1 MSSTSAAPRGRIAPS
16 PTGALHLGNLRTFAL
31 AWLSLRSRGG
41 TVVLRIEDLDG
52 PRVKPRAAAQL
63 ISDLR
68 WLGFDWEEGPD
79 VGGARGPYVQTERRA
94 LYAAALDHL
103 RALGTVYPCVCSR
116 REIEAALSAP
126 NGPADEGARYPGTCA
141 GRYAD
146 EAVARAAAGGRE
158 IAWRFRAP
166 HEELQWQDLVRGL
179 SAHDVQAGVG
189 DFVVWRG
196 DCAYQLAVV
205 VDDAAMAIDE
215 VLRGD
220 DLFTSTARQL
230 LLYRALGLR
239 APRFAHVPLVVGS
252 DGRRLA
258 KRHGDTRIARYREA
272 GIAPERLIGWV
283 AETCGFAPTGAELS
297 LRDLLPRFALEAVP
311 RERVVLDEREHES
324 WFR

>member
-1 MSSTSAAPRGRIAPS
+1 MSAPAATPRGRLAPS

-31 AWLSLRSRGG
+31 AWLSIRSRGG
-41 TVVLRIEDLDG
+41 SVVLRIEDLDG
-52 PRVKPRAAAQL
+52 PRVKPEATAQL
-63 ISDLR
+63 VADLR

-79 VGGARGPYVQTERRA
+79 VGGPRGPYVQTERRP
-94 LYAAALDHL
+94 LYTAALERL
-103 RALGTVYPCVCSR
+103 RESGAVYPCTCSR

-126 NGPADEGARYPGTCA
+126 NGPADEGARYPGSCSA
-141 GRYAD
+141 RFAD
-146 EAVARAAAGGRE
+146 EAAARAAAGGRE

-166 HEELQWQDLVRGL
+166 HEEQHWEDLVRGS

-196 DCAYQLAVV
+196 DAAYQLAVV

-230 LLYRALGLR
+230 LLYRALGWR
-239 APRFAHVPLVVGS
+239 PPRFAHVPLVVGT

-283 AETCGFAPTGAELS
+283 GSSCGLS
-297 LRDLLPRFALEAVP
+297 ARGSERTLRELLPRFSLEALP
-311 RERVVLDEREHES
+311 RERVVLDEREHER